1 MTQVAKMTDKKPTMP
16 GGLTREEFNGLRED
30 LQQLLS
36 SHPRAKFTVVFLD
49 GEGRRTDDMARAK
62 KYGLTV
68 HEEEKLVYEE
78 FGDVFDGKIRKR

>member
-1 MTQVAKMTDKKPTMP
+1 MTDKKPTMP

-36 SHPRAKFTVVFLD
+36 AHPRAKFTMIFLD
-49 GEGRRTDDMARAK
+49 RGGRRTEDCFRAT

-68 HEEEKLVYEE
+68 HEDEKLLYEE
-78 FGDVFDGKIRKR
+78 FGDVVDGEVRKG

>member
-1 MTQVAKMTDKKPTMP
+1 MTDKKPTMP

-36 SHPRAKFTVVFLD
+36 THPRAKFTVIFLD
-49 GEGRRTDDMARAK
+49 REGRRTEDMARAS

-68 HEEEKLVYEE
+68 HEEERIVYEE
-78 FGDVFDGKIRKR
+78 FGDVADGKVKKK